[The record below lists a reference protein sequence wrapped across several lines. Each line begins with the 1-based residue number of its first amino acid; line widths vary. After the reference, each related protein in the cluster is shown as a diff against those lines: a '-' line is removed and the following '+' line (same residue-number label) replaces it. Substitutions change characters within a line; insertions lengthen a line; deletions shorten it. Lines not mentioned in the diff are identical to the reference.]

1 MICALAHWATSPPL
15 MTSVPAAA
23 TTMRRS
29 EQCFNMT
36 TSFVDTAVALFRAA
50 CSQEKLS
57 YDAVMLLTMTSG
69 ATFGQGLFA
78 ETF

>member
-1 MICALAHWATSPPL
+1 
-15 MTSVPAAA
+15 
-23 TTMRRS
+23 MRRS

-50 CSQEKLS
+50 CSREKLS